1 MAYKINY
8 TGSSKVIKRLCEAVN
23 DLIDHGGG
31 GGGISTSTAS
41 ASTLSPGSSATVS
54 TSITGSNIDF
64 QFGIPRGDKGDK
76 GDTGATGPQGP
87 TGQTG
92 AKGDTGAQGP
102 KGDKGDKGDTGEG
115 VPTGGSTG
123 QVLAKRSGTD
133 YDVYWK
139 NESGGGGGSTVVI
152 TPTLSTGIK
161 IADFEI
167 NGNTGE
173 LYAPSGGGG
182 GSASPL
188 YYDSEG
194 SICIDYDLL
203 EVR

>member
-31 GGGISTSTAS
+31 GGGGISTSSAS
-41 ASTLSPGSSATVS
+41 ASSLPAGSSATVS
-54 TSITGSNIDF
+54 TSITGTNIDF
-64 QFGIPRGDKGDK
+64 QFGIPRGDKGAK
-76 GDTGATGPQGP
+76 GDTGAKGDKGD
-87 TGQTG
+87 TG
-92 AKGDTGAQGP
+92 AKGDTGEQGA
-102 KGDKGDKGDTGEG
+102 KGDKGDKGDPGEG
-115 VPTGGSTG
+115 IPTGGTTG

-139 NESGGGGGSTVVI
+139 NE
-152 TPTLSTGIK
+152 
-161 IADFEI
+161 
-167 NGNTGE
+167 
-173 LYAPSGGGG
+173 SGGGG

>member
-31 GGGISTSTAS
+31 GGGGISTSSAS
-41 ASTLSPGSSATVS
+41 ASSLPAGSSATVS

-76 GDTGATGPQGP
+76 GDP
-87 TGQTG
+87 
-92 AKGDTGAQGP
+92 
-102 KGDKGDKGDTGEG
+102 GEG

-167 NGNTGE
+167 DGNTGE
-173 LYAPSGGGG
+173 LYAPSGGGSG
-182 GSASPL
+182 VSPL